1 MLQTIKEYVVLYAP
15 TVFMAISSFVSWF
28 KTKAQLRL
36 NVEKI
41 TKSAEIDKLRK
52 EIKQLREQISC
63 ENHYY
68 VKLIEQNEKL
78 LRGEENDE
86 TEEIESRANT
96 DLDNVKIEDEPALAS
111 TEEKVDET
119 ANTREVLK
127 QAFAKKFNLKQ

>member
-1 MLQTIKEYVVLYAP
+1 MLQTIKEYIVLYAP
-15 TVFMAISSFVSWF
+15 TVFMAVSSFVSWF
-28 KTKAQLRL
+28 KTRAQLRL

-78 LRGEENDE
+78 LRGGNNDKSDEEVQE
-86 TEEIESRANT
+86 
-96 DLDNVKIEDEPALAS
+96 
-111 TEEKVDET
+111 
-119 ANTREVLK
+119 
-127 QAFAKKFNLKQ
+127 